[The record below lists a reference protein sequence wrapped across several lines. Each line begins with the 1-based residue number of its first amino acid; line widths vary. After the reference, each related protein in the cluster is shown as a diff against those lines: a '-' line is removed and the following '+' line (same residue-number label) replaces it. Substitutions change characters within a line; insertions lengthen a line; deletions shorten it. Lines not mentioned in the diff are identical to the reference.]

1 MTQTAAV
8 IGTLKHVLKSHGITY
23 AEIARRLCM
32 SEANIKRMFASK
44 RFTLERLGDI
54 CHLMQMDIIDL
65 IKIHEELR
73 HRITRLTL
81 EQEEELIR
89 DSKLLFVAVS
99 VRNQLSFEDIIAN
112 YQISK
117 TECIRYLAKLDRL
130 KIIDLLP
137 GNRIKLR
144 IDENFRWLPQGPIEH
159 FFETQVQNQFLKS
172 DFTHAMARR
181 LFQFGL
187 LSDVSI
193 QMMLNKIESL
203 AKDFMDLHRQD
214 ASLPLAQRQNMG
226 LMLALR
232 PWELGTF
239 QPLRRQPAP
248 LKTK

>member
-1 MTQTAAV
+1 MTQATAV
-8 IGTLKHVLKSHGITY
+8 IDTLKHVLKSHGITY
-23 AEIARRLCM
+23 AEIARRLRM
-32 SEANIKRMFASK
+32 SEANIKRLFASK
-44 RFTLERLGDI
+44 RFTLERLEDI

-65 IKIHEELR
+65 VKIHEESR

-81 EQEEELIR
+81 EQEQALIR
-89 DSKLLFVAVS
+89 DPKLLFVAVS
-99 VRNQLSFEDIIAN
+99 VRNQLGFEEIIAN

-144 IDENFRWLPQGPIEH
+144 IDENFRWLPNGPIER
-159 FFETQVQNQFLKS
+159 FFESQIQSQFLKS
-172 DFTHAMARR
+172 DFTHAQSQR

-187 LSDVSI
+187 LSDASI

-214 ASLPLAQRQNMG
+214 AGLPLVQRHNIG

-232 PWELGTF
+232 PWELGVF
-239 QPLRRQPAP
+239 QPLRRQSG
-248 LKTK
+248 